1 MKSANWGPPTNA
13 CRTTSLV
20 SEPYVYLYSP
30 VSIILLTT
38 WTCTFKQRYQLNIE
52 YSSIWI
58 GLVGLGWRDKK
69 ANWGWNQSTGCWGR
83 SHIQTQCCW
92 CGMYMHFKILQHTEY
107 PTMITIIVVMMT
119 CSALSFLQEIK
130 ELQALIDRDKGV
142 EMRDIWKGEMSKA
155 VNELQKEYDN
165 QINQIRLDCESRME
179 SQVRFRSLFRSTLQQ
194 L

>member
-1 MKSANWGPPTNA
+1 
-13 CRTTSLV
+13 
-20 SEPYVYLYSP
+20 
-30 VSIILLTT
+30 
-38 WTCTFKQRYQLNIE
+38 
-52 YSSIWI
+52 
-58 GLVGLGWRDKK
+58 
-69 ANWGWNQSTGCWGR
+69 
-83 SHIQTQCCW
+83 
-92 CGMYMHFKILQHTEY
+92 MYMHFKILQHTEY

-179 SQVRFRSLFRSTLQQ
+179 SQVRFRSLFRSPLQQ

>member
-1 MKSANWGPPTNA
+1 
-13 CRTTSLV
+13 
-20 SEPYVYLYSP
+20 
-30 VSIILLTT
+30 
-38 WTCTFKQRYQLNIE
+38 
-52 YSSIWI
+52 
-58 GLVGLGWRDKK
+58 
-69 ANWGWNQSTGCWGR
+69 
-83 SHIQTQCCW
+83 
-92 CGMYMHFKILQHTEY
+92 
-107 PTMITIIVVMMT
+107 MITIIVVMMT

-179 SQVRFRSLFRSTLQQ
+179 SQVSFRSLFRSPLQQ